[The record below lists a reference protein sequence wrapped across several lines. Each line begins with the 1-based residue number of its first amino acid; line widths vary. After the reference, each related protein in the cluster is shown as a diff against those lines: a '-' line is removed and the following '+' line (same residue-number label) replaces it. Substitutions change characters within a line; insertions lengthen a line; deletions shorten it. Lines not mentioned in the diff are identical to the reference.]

1 MEQSFDTGT
10 APMLESS
17 REPQLDT
24 PEEPPDQPPSLTSQ
38 LSFFPVAHD
47 RFPAPSNSNL
57 FRLLH
62 FPATADAEWNDWH
75 WQLKNRITTLGQLEK
90 ILNLTDD
97 EVHAVANL
105 RLPLSIT
112 PYYASL
118 LHPDDPTQSLRRS
131 VVPVSRELT
140 ISPGESS
147 DPLNEEDDSP
157 TPGLVHRYPDRVL
170 FLVTNFCS
178 TNCRYCTR
186 SRIVGKRSRCG
197 LGLEQWEKAIAYI
210 ERTPEIRDVL
220 LSGGD
225 PLTLPDTRLEWLLN
239 RLRRIPHVEVIRLGT
254 KAPMVLPQRITPALV
269 RMLKRFH
276 PLWLSIHCTHPNE
289 LTPEAITACRRLAD
303 AGIPLGSQ
311 TVLLAGINDD
321 AEIMTKLMQGLMRMR
336 IKPYYLYQC
345 DPIVGSA
352 HFRTPVR
359 KGLEIYAALRGH
371 TSGYAVPNYVIDAPG
386 GGGKIPL
393 LPETVISM
401 EDGKVLL
408 KNYEGK
414 IFSYPDTA
422 SLPDQTAQGRLEAVA

>member
-1 MEQSFDTGT
+1 MEQSYDACT
-10 APMLESS
+10 APLLDNSS
-17 REPQLDT
+17 EPQLDC
-24 PEEPPDQPPSLTSQ
+24 PEEPPDQPPSPNSHITFL
-38 LSFFPVAHD
+38 PVTD
-47 RFPAPSNSNL
+47 GRFPALSNSTR

-62 FPATADAEWNDWH
+62 FPAISDADWNDWH

-90 ILNLTDD
+90 ILHLTDD
-97 EVHAVANL
+97 EIHAVANL

-131 VVPVSRELT
+131 VVPVSRELI
-140 ISPGESS
+140 ISPGESA
-147 DPLNEEDDSP
+147 DPLHEENDSP
-157 TPGLVHRYPDRVL
+157 APGLVHRYPDRVL

-210 ERTPEIRDVL
+210 EQTPQIRDVL

-225 PLTLPDTRLEWLLN
+225 PLTLPDTRLEWLLT

-254 KAPMVLPQRITPALV
+254 KIPMVLPQRITPALV

-276 PLWLSIHCTHPNE
+276 PFWLSIHCTHPHE
-289 LTPEAITACRRLAD
+289 LTHEAIAACKRLAD

-311 TVLLAGINDD
+311 TVLLAGINDN
-321 AEIMTKLMQGLMRMR
+321 AEVMTKLMQGLMRMR

-359 KGLEIYAALRGH
+359 KGLEIYEALRGH

-393 LPETVISM
+393 LPETVIAM
-401 EDGKVLL
+401 EDGRVLL

-414 IFSYPDTA
+414 LFSYPDTA
-422 SLPDQTAQGRLEAVA
+422 SLTDNAEARRLEAVA